1 MSLLSP
7 AHFAVSPPT
16 LQKAMPQ
23 FEDMTIFTGNA
34 NPALAEAVASHLH
47 MSLGNIQVFEFTNEN
62 IFVKI
67 DESVREND
75 VFIVQ
80 PFTTPV
86 HRSIMELL
94 IMIDAARRASAGR
107 ITAVVPYYAYGRTD
121 KKDQPR
127 VPITARLIAD
137 MITVAGADRL
147 LTVDLHAGQIQGFFH
162 IPVDELTAMY
172 LLADYFRKKRI
183 PDRVVVSTDIGN
195 AKRARN
201 FAELIN
207 APLAIVEKR
216 RTGNA
221 DQTEVLNLIGDV
233 RGKTA
238 ILVDDEI
245 DTAGSM
251 CQAVNVVMDN
261 GATGVYAACVHAVLS
276 GPAVERLRESPILEL
291 VTTDTIP
298 IPPEKHLKSMKI
310 LSVAPMLAE
319 TMWRI
324 HSGTSVGAMFD
335 ANKQDVL
342 DNN

>member
-1 MSLLSP
+1 M
-7 AHFAVSPPT
+7 AE
-16 LQKAMPQ
+16 

-34 NPALAEAVASHLH
+34 NPELAEAIAMRLRVG
-47 MSLGNIQVFEFTNEN
+47 LGNAQVFEFSNEN

-80 PFTTPV
+80 PFSTPV

-94 IMIDAARRASAGR
+94 IMIDAAKRASAGR

-137 MITVAGADRL
+137 MITVAGAQRM
-147 LTVDLHAGQIQGFFH
+147 LTIDLHAGQIQGFFN
-162 IPVDELTAMY
+162 IPVDELTAMF
-172 LLADYFRKKRI
+172 LLADYFRAKKI
-183 PDRVVVSTDIGN
+183 PERVVVSTDIGN

-201 FAELIN
+201 FAELID

-221 DQTEVLNLIGDV
+221 DRTEVMNLIGDV
-233 RGKTA
+233 EGKTA

-251 CQAVNVVMDN
+251 CQAVNVVVEH
-261 GATGVYAACVHAVLS
+261 GATAVFASCVHAVLS
-276 GPAVERLRESPILEL
+276 GPAVERLRNTPIKEL
-291 VTTDTIP
+291 VMTDTIP
-298 IPPEKHLKSMKI
+298 VPPEKMLPNMRI

-319 TMWRI
+319 TIWRI

-335 ANKQDVL
+335 AEKQAVL